1 MMKKYLRI
9 VLIVLLIVATISIL
23 LFYMLPKRFDPQ
35 NATRLT
41 VFVGSTG
48 EKIEIT
54 DRDTIEEISESITT
68 NSFRRGKRAYIDGF
82 RYTLTWYDESGN
94 SLLSL
99 SLLGDSDKLIYNGRF
114 YHVKG
119 DAAIN
124 HAPIDALLEQN

>member
-9 VLIVLLIVATISIL
+9 VLIVLLIAAIISIL

-41 VFVGSTG
+41 VFAGSTG

-54 DRDTIEEISESITT
+54 DRDRIEEISASITAK
-68 NSFRRGKRAYIDGF
+68 SFRRGKRANIDGF

-114 YHVKG
+114 YHVIG
-119 DAAIN
+119 DTAID
-124 HAPIDALLEQN
+124 HAPIDAFMKE

>member
-1 MMKKYLRI
+1 MKKYLRI
-9 VLIVLLIVATISIL
+9 VLIVLLIAAIISIL

-54 DRDTIEEISESITT
+54 DRDKIEEISASITAK
-68 NSFRRGKRAYIDGF
+68 SFRRGKRANIDGF
-82 RYTLTWYDESGN
+82 RYALTWYDESGN

-114 YHVKG
+114 YHVIG
-119 DAAIN
+119 DTAID
-124 HAPIDALLEQN
+124 HAPIDAFMKE